1 MSEEQLWYKA
11 ARTVAKA
18 GQMPMPINENLIE
31 LLQIIMTEPQAQF
44 IIKVFNR
51 KPSLSIDQVKE
62 KIDLDD
68 TSLNTMLNDLMDGG
82 IVVGTTSRRT
92 GIKVY
97 RLLGPFPGMF
107 EYTLN
112 RGETGEKQK
121 KLAKAFD
128 KLFRGMSEVTQKNYE
143 TVVKGFK
150 NFPPVTRIVPVEEKI
165 EELPEEQILPY
176 EEVSKII
183 DKYEDIAYTH
193 CYCRHEKDLLDDP
206 CKITQERT
214 NCLLFGKS
222 AQFVIEHKFGE
233 PIGKDE
239 AKRILK
245 LSEDE
250 GLVHKAFHVHL
261 KPELEEEAI
270 CNCCKCCC
278 GIFQMYYGGISPYHC
293 YTSYLA
299 QVNDSEC
306 IGCGTCVEKCPM
318 EAIDLEDTIA
328 VVDINKC
335 IGCGVCAHHCPESAI
350 NLKRTGNRE
359 VYVPPPKITT
369 N

>member
-1 MSEEQLWYKA
+1 MSEQLWYKL

-18 GQMPMPINENLIE
+18 GQMPMPINEILLE
-31 LLQIIMTEPQAQF
+31 LLQTIMTEEQAKF
-44 IIKVFNR
+44 IVKVFNK
-51 KPSLSIDQVKE
+51 KPSLNIDQIKG

-68 TSLNTMLNDLMDGG
+68 ESLHIVLNDLMDGG
-82 IVVGTTSRRT
+82 IVVGTPSRRT
-92 GIKVY
+92 GIMVY

-107 EYTLN
+107 EYTMM

-121 KLAKAFD
+121 TLAKLFD
-128 KLFRGMSEVTQKNYE
+128 KLFKGMSEATQKNYDN
-143 TVVKGFK
+143 VVEGFK
-150 NFPPVTRIVPVEEKI
+150 NFPPVNRIVPVEQEI
-165 EELPEEQILPY
+165 EELPKDKILPS
-176 EEVSKII
+176 EEVSNII
-183 DKYEDIAYTH
+183 DKYDDIAYTH
-193 CYCRHEKDLLDDP
+193 CYCRHEKDLLNDP
-206 CKITQERT
+206 CKVTQERT

-222 AQFVIEHKFGE
+222 AIFAIEHDFGK
-233 PIGKDE
+233 PISKDE
-239 AKRILK
+239 AKKVLK

-299 QVNDSEC
+299 TVKESEC

-318 EAIDLEDTIA
+318 EAIDLIDATAFINT
-328 VVDINKC
+328 NKC
-335 IGCGVCAHHCPESAI
+335 IGCGVCAHHCPEKAI
-350 NLKRTGNRE
+350 ILNRTGPRE
-359 VYVPPPKITT
+359 VYVPPLKITT
-369 N
+369 D

>member
-1 MSEEQLWYKA
+1 MSEQLWSKV

-18 GQMPMPINENLIE
+18 GQMPMPINETLIE
-31 LLQIIMTEPQAQF
+31 LLQGIMTEEQAEF
-44 IIKVFNR
+44 IIKVYSR
-51 KPSLSIDQVKE
+51 KPSLNIDQIKE

-68 TSLNTMLNDLMDGG
+68 DSLHKMLNGLMDGG

-107 EYTLN
+107 EYTLM

-121 KLAKAFD
+121 KLAKTFD
-128 KLFRGMSEVTQKNYE
+128 KLFKGMSEATQKNYDS
-143 TVVKGFK
+143 VVKGFK
-150 NFPPVTRIVPVEEKI
+150 NFPPVNRIVPVEEKI
-165 EELPEEQILPY
+165 EELPEEVILPY

-183 DKYEDIAYTH
+183 DKYDDIAYAH
-193 CYCRHEKDLLDDP
+193 CYCRHEKDLLNDP
-206 CKITQERT
+206 CKVTQERT

-222 AQFVIEHKFGE
+222 ARFVIDHNFGK
-233 PIGKDE
+233 PISKDE
-239 AKRILK
+239 AKKVLK

-278 GIFQMYYGGISPYHC
+278 GIFQMYYRGISPYHC
-293 YTSYLA
+293 YTSYIA
-299 QVNDSEC
+299 QVIDSDC

-318 EAIDLEDTIA
+318 EAIDLEDA
-328 VVDINKC
+328 VAVINENKC

>member
-1 MSEEQLWYKA
+1 MSEQLWYKV

-18 GQMPMPINENLIE
+18 GQMPMPINETLFE
-31 LLQIIMTEPQAQF
+31 LLQTIITEEQAKF
-44 IIKVFNR
+44 IVKVFNK
-51 KPSLSIDQVKE
+51 KPSLNIDQIKAKTTLNDE
-62 KIDLDD
+62 
-68 TSLNTMLNDLMDGG
+68 SLHKMLNNLMDGG
-82 IVVGTTSRRT
+82 IVVGTPSRRT
-92 GIKVY
+92 GIMVY

-107 EYTLN
+107 EYTMM

-121 KLAKAFD
+121 TLANLFD
-128 KLFRGMSEVTQKNYE
+128 KLFKGMSEATQKNYDY
-143 TVVKGFK
+143 VVEGFK
-150 NFPPVTRIVPVEEKI
+150 NFPPVNRIVPVEQEI
-165 EELPEEQILPY
+165 EELPKDKIVPS

-183 DKYEDIAYTH
+183 DKYDDIAYTH
-193 CYCRHEKDLLDDP
+193 CYCRHEKDLLNDP
-206 CKITQERT
+206 CKVTQERT

-222 AQFVIEHKFGE
+222 AIFAIEHDFGK
-233 PIGKDE
+233 PISKAE
-239 AKRILK
+239 AKRVLK

-278 GIFQMYYGGISPYHC
+278 GIFQMYYGGIAPYHC

-299 QVNDSEC
+299 KVKESEC

-318 EAIDLEDTIA
+318 EAIDLIDA
-328 VVDINKC
+328 VAIINENKC
-335 IGCGVCAHHCPESAI
+335 IGCGVCTHHCPEKAI
-350 NLKRTGNRE
+350 TLNRTGPRE
-359 VYVPPPKITT
+359 VYVPPLKITT